1 MRKSLDLRQRFDYV
15 SSKAVSLCS
24 ETDAFNSLEAVFRE
38 QVYFIFLL
46 FFFFLRMGLG
56 SSKRIH
62 FLKLVK

>member
-24 ETDAFNSLEAVFRE
+24 ETDAFNSLEAVFRK

-46 FFFFLRMGLG
+46 FFFLRMGLG
-56 SSKRIH
+56 SSKLILF
-62 FLKLVK
+62 FLN

>member
-46 FFFFLRMGLG
+46 FFFF
-56 SSKRIH
+56 
-62 FLKLVK
+62 